1 MKKNFSKILLI
12 GKHGQIASQILKQFK
27 NKKILTLSSKQ
38 INFENKNFLNKIRKI
53 KPNIIINAAAFTN
66 VDQAEIE
73 KKKAMRVNGYA
84 IKELS
89 SFCKKNNIFLFHF
102 STDYIFN
109 GNSKSPIRENEKP
122 SPIN

>member
-1 MKKNFSKILLI
+1 MI

-73 KKKAMRVNGYA
+73 KKGDASKWIRNKR
-84 IKELS
+84 IIE
-89 SFCKKNNIFLFHF
+89 FLQ
-102 STDYIFN
+102 
-109 GNSKSPIRENEKP
+109 K
-122 SPIN
+122 